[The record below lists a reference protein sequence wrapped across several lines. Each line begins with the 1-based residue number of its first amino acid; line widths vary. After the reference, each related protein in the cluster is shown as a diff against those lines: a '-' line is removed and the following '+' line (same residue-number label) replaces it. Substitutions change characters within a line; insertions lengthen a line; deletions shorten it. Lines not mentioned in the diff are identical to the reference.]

1 MRKEIIT
8 WLLLLMLSFGL
19 LACQYE
25 RLSPD
30 QLPAAAQDYL
40 TQRYPDA
47 EIRRVKRD
55 RDGDEAYCYEVLLSN
70 DREVYFDCAGG
81 FLFEE

>member
-1 MRKEIIT
+1 
-8 WLLLLMLSFGL
+8 MLSFGL

-40 TQRYPDA
+40 IQMYPDA
-47 EIRRVKRD
+47 ESRRVKRD
-55 RDGDEAYCYEVLLSN
+55 RDEAYCYEVLLSN
-70 DREVYFDCAGG
+70 DRELHFDCDGE